1 MKQKLKSFNI
11 AKIRKAGKA
20 DRKSHCIF
28 IFDTCLSSF
37 DNIYQKLKKYLKF
50 LVDNLFFILFIKI
63 RKIKLLRNVGY
74 YF

>member
-20 DRKSHCIF
+20 DRRSHCIF

-37 DNIYQKLKKYLKF
+37 DNIYQKLKKIF
-50 LVDNLFFILFIKI
+50 KI
-63 RKIKLLRNVGY
+63 PS
-74 YF
+74 